1 MSSWLLDALVL
12 FTYFAVIMGIG
23 LSQRSTSG
31 SVHGFA
37 LGDRNI
43 AWWAVLA
50 SILAA
55 EISAATFLGAP
66 GEGFAKRNWTYAQ
79 LVLGTIMAR
88 VLVSMI
94 FIPVYYR
101 HGVTSIY
108 EYLETRFG
116 GRTRVFASMTFIIT
130 RVLAMGTR
138 LYVSAIILVLAI
150 EMFQGRSVSPM
161 EKFWLYTGAVVGV
174 SVLTAIYT
182 TIG

>member
-94 FIPVYYR
+94 FIPV
-101 HGVTSIY
+101 
-108 EYLETRFG
+108 
-116 GRTRVFASMTFIIT
+116 
-130 RVLAMGTR
+130 
-138 LYVSAIILVLAI
+138 
-150 EMFQGRSVSPM
+150 
-161 EKFWLYTGAVVGV
+161 
-174 SVLTAIYT
+174 
-182 TIG
+182 